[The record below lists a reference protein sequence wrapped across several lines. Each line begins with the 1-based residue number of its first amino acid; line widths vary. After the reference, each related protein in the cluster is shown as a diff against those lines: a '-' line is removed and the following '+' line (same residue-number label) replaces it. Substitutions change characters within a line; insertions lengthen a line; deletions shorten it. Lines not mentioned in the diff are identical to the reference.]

1 MKLFNE
7 AFVSDSENDES
18 VKNIFT
24 IIGFS
29 LLGMLVSTVLMWSY
43 ALSDRNQYMF
53 IVVLSTIVIVYCI
66 VIISVSVINK
76 SAYDYATYNVMLG
89 FSIFMIFLSFAMV
102 VFFLLKYF
110 NIFSFGLGQYDRY
123 NY

>member
-7 AFVSDSENDES
+7 AFVSDNENDEA

-53 IVVLSTIVIVYCI
+53 IVILSTIVIVYCI

>member
-7 AFVSDSENDES
+7 AFVSDNENDEA

>member
-7 AFVSDSENDES
+7 GFISESENNDS

-24 IIGFS
+24 IIGFA
-29 LLGMLVSTVLMWSY
+29 LLGMLISTVLMWSY

-53 IVVLSTIVIVYCI
+53 IVALSTIVMVYCI

-76 SAYDYATYNVMLG
+76 SAYDYATYNVLLG
-89 FSIFMIFLSFAMV
+89 FSIFMIFLSFAMI

>member
-7 AFVSDSENDES
+7 GFISENENNES
-18 VKNIFT
+18 VKNVFT
-24 IIGFS
+24 IIGFA
-29 LLGMLVSTVLMWSY
+29 LLGMLISTVLMWSY

-53 IVVLSTIVIVYCI
+53 IVVLSVIIMVYCI
-66 VIISVSVINK
+66 VMISVSVINK
-76 SAYDYATYNVMLG
+76 SSYDYATYNVLLG
-89 FSIFMIFLSFAMV
+89 FSIFMIFLSFGLV

-110 NIFSFGLGQYDRY
+110 NIFSFGMGQYDRY